1 MTSRP
6 IARTGSAPAVARSEP
21 LAQTPNPAVTRRG
34 MRWEAWLQ
42 ATPASAGAA
51 RSIVRKAAAE
61 AGLDGDPAW
70 DLMVAT
76 TEAVN
81 NAVQHGRPWPN
92 GCVLFVTEPC
102 PRGLRVEV
110 TDLGTF
116 ESALE
121 PAPLDA
127 TSGRGVQIIAALVD
141 RFEVSNGDGR
151 TVVRFEKHTGTAQ
164 SARNPGPAAAKDGVT
179 GFAAGDAA
187 MHDFAPGVRPAA
199 ELAADPGGAS

>member
-1 MTSRP
+1 MTSTP
-6 IARTGSAPAVARSEP
+6 IERTGSAPAMARSEP
-21 LAQTPNPAVTRRG
+21 VAQAPNPAVTRRG
-34 MRWEAWLQ
+34 MRREAWLR
-42 ATPASAGAA
+42 ATPASARAA

-92 GCVLFVTEPC
+92 GCILFVTEPS
-102 PRGLRVEV
+102 PGGVRVEV
-110 TDLGTF
+110 ADLGTF

-127 TSGRGVQIIAALVD
+127 TSGRGVQIIAALAD

-151 TVVRFEKHTGTAQ
+151 TVVQFEKHRDTAQ
-164 SARNPGPAAAKDGVT
+164 SARDPGP
-179 GFAAGDAA
+179 
-187 MHDFAPGVRPAA
+187 
-199 ELAADPGGAS
+199 